1 MTVKRPMLWLSV
13 SVVAGMYLLAI
24 LGPDV
29 SFAVVFCAVLT
40 ALVLF
45 FKTRKLFPNLILAAS
60 LVLFCT
66 GAILYGIADDISTRP
81 LHTYCGEPVS
91 LTGEI
96 VEEPEISDRYVRFLL
111 QATSVST
118 GRDESEAIVEKISVI
133 CFFNDGRRNF
143 PVPNRGD
150 ILMAECEVAVP
161 DGAMNTGGFD
171 YARYLKSKGVYFQA
185 VANSENLHITGYNTH
200 PVSDAVYQFR
210 NKCAS
215 LFDTAFPGKEGGVL
229 KAYVMGDKTSI
240 SPEVSDIFSA
250 SGLSHVLAVS
260 GMHVAVFLACI
271 LALLK
276 FLKISKRKQLVISA
290 GAVILF
296 VVFTGASIATVR
308 AGFVSIFAI
317 LAKLV
322 FKRSDSKTALAEAA
336 AILCVFNPLVVFDA
350 SFMLS
355 FAAALGI
362 LLFADGM
369 SETFSCVYARLKT
382 ASKIRAIVKAVCD
395 LTAVGLSA
403 NIFIIPIL
411 IHLFREFSVM
421 SVIATVVINPVLAPM
436 LVGGLLF
443 VAVGLVSQTIAFPI
457 AGFLYLCAK
466 YMIQTAQI
474 FAGAPFAKL
483 VFGDITPFFLIIYAF
498 AMLVV
503 YFTLVKRNKTGYFI
517 SLYSVAA
524 LSLTLLCYNISVYHV
539 AEVSFINVGQG
550 DCALIKAPG
559 NCDILID
566 AGGKKNNNS
575 IGENVVKP
583 YLVQNG
589 VYDIE
594 YAVASHGHED
604 HVNGITGLL
613 DIMIMKN
620 LIVPEGFGT
629 TTEGAALLE
638 KAKEKDVPVTFFKH
652 GDVLKINDEMKLT
665 AIMPDEKFLS
675 FTKEDNENDRSLLL
689 KLEYGDIS
697 FLYTGDLSQEGEN
710 YAAALYPELVP
721 ANVLKVAHHG
731 SDASNSEKFLDAVGP
746 EFAFI
751 PVGKNS
757 YGHPKQEVL
766 QRLTS
771 RNIEF
776 YRADKNKDVTFYF
789 DNKEIKGIQFD
800 ENSAA
805 GGLYELR

>member
-1 MTVKRPMLWLSV
+1 M
-13 SVVAGMYLLAI
+13 
-24 LGPDV
+24 
-29 SFAVVFCAVLT
+29 
-40 ALVLF
+40 
-45 FKTRKLFPNLILAAS
+45 
-60 LVLFCT
+60 
-66 GAILYGIADDISTRP
+66 
-81 LHTYCGEPVS
+81 
-91 LTGEI
+91 
-96 VEEPEISDRYVRFLL
+96 
-111 QATSVST
+111 
-118 GRDESEAIVEKISVI
+118 
-133 CFFNDGRRNF
+133 
-143 PVPNRGD
+143 
-150 ILMAECEVAVP
+150 
-161 DGAMNTGGFD
+161 
-171 YARYLKSKGVYFQA
+171 
-185 VANSENLHITGYNTH
+185 
-200 PVSDAVYQFR
+200 
-210 NKCAS
+210 
-215 LFDTAFPGKEGGVL
+215 
-229 KAYVMGDKTSI
+229 
-240 SPEVSDIFSA
+240 
-250 SGLSHVLAVS
+250 
-260 GMHVAVFLACI
+260 
-271 LALLK
+271 
-276 FLKISKRKQLVISA
+276 
-290 GAVILF
+290 
-296 VVFTGASIATVR
+296 
-308 AGFVSIFAI
+308 
-317 LAKLV
+317 
-322 FKRSDSKTALAEAA
+322 
-336 AILCVFNPLVVFDA
+336 
-350 SFMLS
+350 
-355 FAAALGI
+355 
-362 LLFADGM
+362 
-369 SETFSCVYARLKT
+369 
-382 ASKIRAIVKAVCD
+382 
-395 LTAVGLSA
+395 
-403 NIFIIPIL
+403 
-411 IHLFREFSVM
+411 
-421 SVIATVVINPVLAPM
+421 
-436 LVGGLLF
+436 
-443 VAVGLVSQTIAFPI
+443 
-457 AGFLYLCAK
+457 
-466 YMIQTAQI
+466 

-524 LSLTLLCYNISVYHV
+524 LSLTLLCYNISVYDV

-613 DIMIMKN
+613 DTIIMKN

-652 GDVLKINDEMKLT
+652 GDVLKINDKMKLT

-789 DNKEIKGIQFD
+789 DNKEIKGIRFD